1 MNLNKVVS
9 GMLATMLVFSLASCS
24 DSDKQKENTSSSS
37 VSFNQTN
44 TEPYEE
50 KITAEI
56 VSNSFEGIGNT
67 SIYGDCSNE
76 FFTVIYA
83 QNTLGV
89 ADGIYS
95 SPKVSVQI
103 NGKSVSAK
111 SLGYAIVS
119 GGNINISVSFSGCFV
134 EKGSEIFVTLENF
147 NALREAE
154 NEDDFVGY
162 DEYTDQVVF
171 EGRLEIK
178 ATTNVDFGN
187 FWFDFSDE
195 NAGEL
200 TVGNSSASFE
210 NALGKLGEKPSV
222 DQIVL
227 VTKAGTEVKFDKVY
241 DLHYNDDEGNILEDY
256 TAIFSFD
263 DDRVIDLSE
272 IDDIKLCGESLL
284 G

>member
-1 MNLNKVVS
+1 MKLNKVVS

-56 VSNSFEGIGNT
+56 VSNSFEGISNT

-83 QNTLGV
+83 KNTLGV

-103 NGKSVSAK
+103 NGQSVSAK

-119 GGNINISVSFSGCFV
+119 GENINMSVSFSGCFV
-134 EKGSEIFVTLENF
+134 EKGSEIFVTLENL

-154 NEDDFVGY
+154 DEDDFVGY

-210 NALGKLGEKPSV
+210 NALEKLGEKPSV

-227 VTKAGTEVKFDKVY
+227 VTKAGTEVNFDKVY

-272 IDDIKLCGESLL
+272 IEDIKLCGESLL

>member
-1 MNLNKVVS
+1 MKLNKVVS

-119 GGNINISVSFSGCFV
+119 GENINISVSFSGCFV

-272 IDDIKLCGESLL
+272 IDDIKLCGESLF

>member
-1 MNLNKVVS
+1 MKLNKVVS

-37 VSFNQTN
+37 VSFNQTK

-272 IDDIKLCGESLL
+272 IDDIKLCGESLF